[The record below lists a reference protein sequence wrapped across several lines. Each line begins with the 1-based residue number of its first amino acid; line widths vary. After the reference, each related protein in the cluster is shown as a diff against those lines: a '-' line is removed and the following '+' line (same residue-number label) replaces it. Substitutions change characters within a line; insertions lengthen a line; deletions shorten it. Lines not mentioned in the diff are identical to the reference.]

1 LDSSQDEFI
10 LFLLL
15 LLLLLI
21 LVQTPSDV
29 AHRPS
34 LGLVATITHS
44 PLIGNVPT
52 EWDRKGRK
60 RTVLENEGIT

>member
-10 LFLLL
+10 LLILLL
-15 LLLLLI
+15 LLL

-29 AHRPS
+29 ARRPS

>member
-10 LFLLL
+10 LLFLLL
-15 LLLLLI
+15 LLLLL
-21 LVQTPSDV
+21 LLQTPSDV
-29 AHRPS
+29 ARRTS

-44 PLIGNVPT
+44 PLIGNVPM